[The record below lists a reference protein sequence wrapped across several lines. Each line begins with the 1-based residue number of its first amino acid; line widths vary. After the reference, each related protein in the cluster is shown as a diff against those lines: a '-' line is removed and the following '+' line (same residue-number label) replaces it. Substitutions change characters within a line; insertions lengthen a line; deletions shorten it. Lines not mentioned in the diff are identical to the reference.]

1 MKITIQPTEL
11 DIITNYPHPTVSVEI
26 PGDYLTM
33 DQMISDLIIQPYLHR
48 ASTWRRLKNTSNQM
62 IFID

>member
-26 PGDYLTM
+26 PGDDLTM
-33 DQMISDLIIQPYLHR
+33 DQMISDLIIPALLAYGFNMDTIKKYIQPDDFY
-48 ASTWRRLKNTSNQM
+48 
-62 IFID
+62 

>member
-26 PGDYLTM
+26 TGDELSM
-33 DQMISDLIIQPYLHR
+33 DQMISDLIIPALLASGFHIDTIKKYIQP
-48 ASTWRRLKNTSNQM
+48 
-62 IFID
+62 D